1 MSFDAR
7 HHANEPAS
15 GKPDLTR
22 RGFLAGAAATGALG
36 VIGVNLFVRQGFD
49 PGGVANASRQKR
61 LRSQVL
67 PAVRGQILD
76 INGNVMARSVQRYNL
91 TADQTAVATFKRY
104 NEDRTEKIEVTPSQ
118 LVYEMTDILKSVDPG
133 ITDEFI
139 KSKLDGTSKYS
150 VIKTDVSP
158 EIFHKID
165 DLGAPFIYGEA
176 FSQRLYPNGSV
187 GGSVVGKYN
196 IVEEADG
203 NGTGGTVSRNYSVG
217 IERVFE
223 KELAGTPG
231 ERTYE
236 ISADGVRIPVA
247 KEEQRLAVD
256 GKNVRLTINRD
267 VQYFA
272 QQVVR
277 ARAEEL
283 KAEWCTA
290 IVMDVRDG
298 SILALAD
305 SSTMDPGAAT
315 IEDAADMTPRA
326 ISQSVEPGSTEKML
340 TSSALIEQGL
350 TTPTSVY
357 DVPATLTIDGQTFKD
372 AFEHPAQRRTFSG
385 IIHDSMNTGTVL
397 VGQKLSKEERYNW
410 LKKYGVGEFTGIEL
424 TGEEQGIIAD
434 WRDWDG
440 RQQYTVLFGQGVA
453 QTPLQT
459 AMIFQAL
466 GNKGVRLKP
475 RIVDAIIDADG
486 TEHKRAVEPGERM
499 VSEETA
505 ASCLTLME
513 NVVEQGHARPAKV
526 TGYRVGGK
534 TGTAETPSEKGG
546 YDGNTTS
553 FIGVAPIENP
563 QFLVAVTMQRPEGSV
578 GANGT
583 TAEFSKIME
592 KTLHTYNVPRS
603 TGEPELIPLF
613 AEDSPNKTS

>member
-7 HHANEPAS
+7 RHANESAP

-22 RGFLAGAAATGALG
+22 RGFLAGVAATGALG

-104 NEDRTEKIEVTPSQ
+104 NEDRTEKVEVTPSQ

-196 IVEEADG
+196 IVDEPDG
-203 NGTGGTVSRNYSVG
+203 KGTGGTVARNFSVG

-267 VQYFA
+267 IQYFA

-298 SILALAD
+298 SLLALAD
-305 SSTMDPGAAT
+305 SSTMDPGAKT
-315 IEDAADMTPRA
+315 IEDATDMTPRA

-385 IIHDSMNTGTVL
+385 IITDSMNTGTVL
-397 VGQKLSKEERYNW
+397 VGQKLTKEERYNW

-424 TGEEQGIIAD
+424 TGEQQGLISD

-440 RQQYTVLFGQGVA
+440 RTQYTVLFGQGVA

-486 TEHKRAVEPGERM
+486 TEHKRAVEAGVRM

-505 ASCLTLME
+505 ASCRVLME
-513 NVVEQGHARPAKV
+513 NMVDQGHARTAKV

-534 TGTAETPSEKGG
+534 TGTAEAPSDKGG

-553 FIGVAPIENP
+553 FIGLAPIDDP
-563 QFLVAVTMQRPEGSV
+563 RFLVAVTMQRPDGDVGS
-578 GANGT
+578 NGT
-583 TAEFSKIME
+583 THEFSKIME

-603 TGEPELIPLF
+603 TGEPQIIPIF
-613 AEDSPNKTS
+613 ADGQKNG

>member
-196 IVEEADG
+196 IVDEPDG
-203 NGTGGTVSRNYSVG
+203 NGTGGTVTRNFSVG

-267 VQYFA
+267 IQYFA

-298 SILALAD
+298 SLLALAD
-305 SSTMDPGAAT
+305 SSTMDPGAKT
-315 IEDAADMTPRA
+315 IEDATDMTPRA
-326 ISQSVEPGSTEKML
+326 ISQNVEPGSTEKML

-385 IIHDSMNTGTVL
+385 IITDSMNTGTVL
-397 VGQKLSKEERYNW
+397 VGQKLTKEERYNW

-424 TGEEQGIIAD
+424 TGEEQGLISD

-459 AMIFQAL
+459 ALIFQAL

-486 TEHKRAVEPGERM
+486 TEHKRPVEAGVRM

-505 ASCLTLME
+505 ASCRVLME
-513 NVVEQGHARPAKV
+513 NMVDQGHPRTAKV

-534 TGTAETPSEKGG
+534 TGTAEAPSEKGG

-553 FIGVAPIENP
+553 FVGLAPIEDP
-563 QFLVAVTMQRPEGSV
+563 RFLVAVTMQRPEGSV
-578 GANGT
+578 GTNGT

-603 TGEPELIPLF
+603 TGEPQIIPIF
-613 AEDSPNKTS
+613 ADGQKNG

>member
-196 IVEEADG
+196 IVDEPDG
-203 NGTGGTVSRNYSVG
+203 NGTGGTVTRNFSVG

-256 GKNVRLTINRD
+256 GKDVRLTINRD
-267 VQYFA
+267 IQYFA

-298 SILALAD
+298 SLLALAD
-305 SSTMDPGAAT
+305 SSTMDPGAKT
-315 IEDAADMTPRA
+315 IEDATDMTPRA
-326 ISQSVEPGSTEKML
+326 ISQNVEPGSTEKML

-385 IIHDSMNTGTVL
+385 IITDSMNTGTVL

-424 TGEEQGIIAD
+424 TGEQQGIIAD

-486 TEHKRAVEPGERM
+486 TEHKRPVEAGVRM

-505 ASCLTLME
+505 SSCRVLME
-513 NVVEQGHARPAKV
+513 NMVDQGHPRTAKV

-534 TGTAETPSEKGG
+534 TGTAEAPSEKGG

-553 FIGVAPIENP
+553 FVGLAPIEDP
-563 QFLVAVTMQRPEGSV
+563 RFLVAVTMQRPEGSV
-578 GANGT
+578 GTNGT
-583 TAEFSKIME
+583 TEEFSKIME

-603 TGEPELIPLF
+603 TGEPETIPIF
-613 AEDSPNKTS
+613 ADGKSNG

>member
-76 INGNVMARSVQRYNL
+76 VNGNVMARSVQRYNL

-196 IVEEADG
+196 IVDEPDG
-203 NGTGGTVSRNYSVG
+203 NGTGGTVTRNFSVG

-256 GKNVRLTINRD
+256 GKDVRLTINRD
-267 VQYFA
+267 IQYFA

-298 SILALAD
+298 SLLALAD
-305 SSTMDPGAAT
+305 SSTMDPGAKT
-315 IEDAADMTPRA
+315 IEDATDMTPRA

-385 IIHDSMNTGTVL
+385 IITDSMNTGTVL
-397 VGQKLSKEERYNW
+397 VGQKLTKEERYNW

-424 TGEEQGIIAD
+424 TGEQQGLISD

-459 AMIFQAL
+459 ALIFQAL

-486 TEHKRAVEPGERM
+486 TEHKRPVEAGVRM

-505 ASCLTLME
+505 ASCRVLME
-513 NVVEQGHARPAKV
+513 NVVDQGHARTAKV

-534 TGTAETPSEKGG
+534 TGTAEAPSEKGG

-553 FIGVAPIENP
+553 FVGLAPIEDP
-563 QFLVAVTMQRPEGSV
+563 RFLVAVTMQRPEGSV
-578 GANGT
+578 GTNGT
-583 TAEFSKIME
+583 TEEFSKIME

-603 TGEPELIPLF
+603 TGEPETIPIF
-613 AEDSPNKTS
+613 ADGKSNG

>member
-196 IVEEADG
+196 IVDEPDG
-203 NGTGGTVSRNYSVG
+203 NGAGGTVTRNFSVG

-267 VQYFA
+267 IQYFA

-298 SILALAD
+298 SLLALAD
-305 SSTMDPGAAT
+305 SSTMDPGAKT
-315 IEDAADMTPRA
+315 IEDATDMTPRA

-385 IIHDSMNTGTVL
+385 IITDSMNTGTVL
-397 VGQKLSKEERYNW
+397 VGQKLTKEERYNW

-424 TGEEQGIIAD
+424 TGEQQGLISD

-440 RQQYTVLFGQGVA
+440 RTQYTVLFGQGVA

-459 AMIFQAL
+459 ALIFQAL

-486 TEHKRAVEPGERM
+486 TEHKRPVEAGVRM

-505 ASCLTLME
+505 SSCRVLME
-513 NVVEQGHARPAKV
+513 NMVDQGHARTAKV

-534 TGTAETPSEKGG
+534 TGTAEAPSEKGG

-553 FIGVAPIENP
+553 FVGLAPIEDP
-563 QFLVAVTMQRPEGSV
+563 RFLVAVTMQRPEGSV
-578 GANGT
+578 STNGT
-583 TAEFSKIME
+583 TEEFSKIME

-603 TGEPELIPLF
+603 TGEPQIIPIF
-613 AEDSPNKTS
+613 ADGQKNG

>member
-196 IVEEADG
+196 IVDEPDG
-203 NGTGGTVSRNYSVG
+203 NGAGGTVTRNFSVG

-256 GKNVRLTINRD
+256 GKDVRLTINRD
-267 VQYFA
+267 IQYFA

-298 SILALAD
+298 SLLALAD
-305 SSTMDPGAAT
+305 SSTMDPGAKT
-315 IEDAADMTPRA
+315 IEDATDMTPRA

-385 IIHDSMNTGTVL
+385 IITDSMNTGTVL
-397 VGQKLSKEERYNW
+397 VGQKLTKEERYNW

-424 TGEEQGIIAD
+424 TGEQQGLISD

-440 RQQYTVLFGQGVA
+440 RTQYTVLFGQGVA

-459 AMIFQAL
+459 ALIFQAL

-486 TEHKRAVEPGERM
+486 TEHKRPVEAGVRM

-505 ASCLTLME
+505 SSCRVLME
-513 NVVEQGHARPAKV
+513 NMVDQGHARTAKV

-534 TGTAETPSEKGG
+534 TGTAEAPSEKGG

-553 FIGVAPIENP
+553 FVGLAPIEDP
-563 QFLVAVTMQRPEGSV
+563 RFLVAVTMQRPEGSV
-578 GANGT
+578 STNGT
-583 TAEFSKIME
+583 TEEFSKIME

-603 TGEPELIPLF
+603 TGEPQIIPIF
-613 AEDSPNKTS
+613 ADGQKNG

>member
-196 IVEEADG
+196 IVDEPDG
-203 NGTGGTVSRNYSVG
+203 NGAGGTVTRNFSVG

-256 GKNVRLTINRD
+256 GKDVRLTINRD
-267 VQYFA
+267 IQYFA

-298 SILALAD
+298 SLLALAD
-305 SSTMDPGAAT
+305 SSTMDPGAKT
-315 IEDAADMTPRA
+315 IEDATDMTPRA

-385 IIHDSMNTGTVL
+385 IITDSMNTGTVL
-397 VGQKLSKEERYNW
+397 VGQKLTKEERYNW

-424 TGEEQGIIAD
+424 TGEQQGLISD

-440 RQQYTVLFGQGVA
+440 RTQYTVLFGQGVA

-486 TEHKRAVEPGERM
+486 TEHKRPVEAGVRM

-505 ASCLTLME
+505 SSCRVLME
-513 NVVEQGHARPAKV
+513 NMVDQGHARTAKV

-534 TGTAETPSEKGG
+534 TGTAEAPSEKGG

-553 FIGVAPIENP
+553 FIGLAPIEDP
-563 QFLVAVTMQRPEGSV
+563 RFLVAVTMQRPEGSV
-578 GANGT
+578 ATNGT
-583 TAEFSKIME
+583 TEEFSKIME

-603 TGEPELIPLF
+603 TGEPETIPIF
-613 AEDSPNKTS
+613 ADGKSNG

>member
-1 MSFDAR
+1 MSSDAR
-7 HHANEPAS
+7 KNANESAS
-15 GKPDLTR
+15 GQPDLTR
-22 RGFLAGAAATGALG
+22 RGFVAGAAATCALG
-36 VIGVNLFVRQGFD
+36 VIGANLFIRQGFD
-49 PGGVANASRQKR
+49 PGAVANASRQKR

-76 INGNVMARSVQRYNL
+76 INGNVMARTVQRYNL
-91 TADQTAVATFKRY
+91 TADQSAVATFKRY
-104 NEDRTEKIEVTPSQ
+104 NEDRTQKIEVTPNQ
-118 LVYEMTDILKSVDPG
+118 LVYEMVDILKTVDPG

-150 VIKTDVSP
+150 VIKANITP
-158 EIFHKID
+158 EIFNKID
-165 DLGAPFIYGEA
+165 ALGAPFIYGEA

-203 NGTGGTVSRNYSVG
+203 NGKGGTVSRNFSVG

-256 GKNVRLTINRD
+256 GKNIRLTINRD

-326 ISQSVEPGSTEKML
+326 ISQNVEPGSTEKML
-340 TSSALIEQGL
+340 TSSA
-350 TTPTSVY
+350 
-357 DVPATLTIDGQTFKD
+357 
-372 AFEHPAQRRTFSG
+372 
-385 IIHDSMNTGTVL
+385 
-397 VGQKLSKEERYNW
+397 
-410 LKKYGVGEFTGIEL
+410 
-424 TGEEQGIIAD
+424 
-434 WRDWDG
+434 
-440 RQQYTVLFGQGVA
+440 LFGQGVA

-499 VSEETA
+499 VSEQTA

-534 TGTAETPSEKGG
+534 TGTAEAPSEKGG

-563 QFLVAVTMQRPEGSV
+563 QFLVAVTMQRPEGTV
-578 GANGT
+578 GTNGT

>member
-118 LVYEMTDILKSVDPG
+118 LVYEITDILKSVDPG

-196 IVEEADG
+196 IVDEADG

-256 GKNVRLTINRD
+256 GKDVRLTINRD
-267 VQYFA
+267 IQYFA

-298 SILALAD
+298 SLLALAD
-305 SSTMDPGAAT
+305 SSTMDPGAKT

-385 IIHDSMNTGTVL
+385 IITDSMNTGTVL
-397 VGQKLSKEERYNW
+397 VGQKLTKEERYNW

-424 TGEEQGIIAD
+424 TGEQQGLISD

-440 RQQYTVLFGQGVA
+440 RTQYTVLFGQGVA

-459 AMIFQAL
+459 ALIFQAL

-486 TEHKRAVEPGERM
+486 TEHKRPVEAGVRM

-505 ASCLTLME
+505 ASCRVLME
-513 NVVEQGHARPAKV
+513 NMVDQGHARTAKV

-534 TGTAETPSEKGG
+534 TGTAEAPSDKGG

-553 FIGVAPIENP
+553 FIGLAPIDDP
-563 QFLVAVTMQRPEGSV
+563 RFLVAVTMQRPEGSV
-578 GANGT
+578 STNGT
-583 TAEFSKIME
+583 TEEFSKIME

-603 TGEPELIPLF
+603 TGEPEIIPIF
-613 AEDSPNKTS
+613 ADGKSNG

>member
-118 LVYEMTDILKSVDPG
+118 QVYEMTDILKSVDPG

-196 IVEEADG
+196 IVDEPDG
-203 NGTGGTVSRNYSVG
+203 NGTGGTVTRNFSVG

-267 VQYFA
+267 IQYFA

-298 SILALAD
+298 SLLALAD
-305 SSTMDPGAAT
+305 SSTMDPGAKT
-315 IEDAADMTPRA
+315 IEDATDMTPRA

-385 IIHDSMNTGTVL
+385 IITDSMNTGTVL
-397 VGQKLSKEERYNW
+397 VGQKLTKEERYNW

-424 TGEEQGIIAD
+424 TGEQQGLISD

-440 RQQYTVLFGQGVA
+440 RTQYTVLFGQGVA

-459 AMIFQAL
+459 ALIFQAL

-486 TEHKRAVEPGERM
+486 TEHKRPVEAGVRM

-505 ASCLTLME
+505 SSCRVLME
-513 NVVEQGHARPAKV
+513 NMVDQGHARTAKV

-534 TGTAETPSEKGG
+534 TGTAEAPSEKGG

-553 FIGVAPIENP
+553 FVGLAPIEDP
-563 QFLVAVTMQRPEGSV
+563 RFLVAVTMQRPEGSV
-578 GANGT
+578 STNGT
-583 TAEFSKIME
+583 TEEFSKIME
-592 KTLHTYNVPRS
+592 KTLHTYTVPRS
-603 TGEPELIPLF
+603 TGEPETIPIF
-613 AEDSPNKTS
+613 ADGKSNG

>member
-76 INGNVMARSVQRYNL
+76 INGTVMARSVQRYNL

-196 IVEEADG
+196 IVDEPDG
-203 NGTGGTVSRNYSVG
+203 NGTGGTVTRNFSVG

-267 VQYFA
+267 IQYFA

-298 SILALAD
+298 SLLALAD
-305 SSTMDPGAAT
+305 SSTMDPGAKT
-315 IEDAADMTPRA
+315 IEDATDMTPRA

-385 IIHDSMNTGTVL
+385 IITDSMNTGTVL
-397 VGQKLSKEERYNW
+397 VGQKLTKEERYNW

-424 TGEEQGIIAD
+424 TGEQQGLISD

-440 RQQYTVLFGQGVA
+440 RTQYTVLFGQGVA

-459 AMIFQAL
+459 ALIFQAL

-486 TEHKRAVEPGERM
+486 TEHKRPVEAGVRM

-505 ASCLTLME
+505 SSCRVLME
-513 NVVEQGHARPAKV
+513 NMVDQGHARTAKV

-534 TGTAETPSEKGG
+534 TGTAEAPSEKGG

-553 FIGVAPIENP
+553 FVGLAPIEDP
-563 QFLVAVTMQRPEGSV
+563 RFLVAVTMQRPEGSV
-578 GANGT
+578 STNGT
-583 TAEFSKIME
+583 TEEFSKIME

-603 TGEPELIPLF
+603 TGEPETIPIF
-613 AEDSPNKTS
+613 ADGKSNG

>member
-61 LRSQVL
+61 LRSQML

-118 LVYEMTDILKSVDPG
+118 LVYEITDILKSVDPG

-267 VQYFA
+267 IQYFA

-298 SILALAD
+298 SLLALAD
-305 SSTMDPGAAT
+305 SSTMDPGAKT
-315 IEDAADMTPRA
+315 IEDATDMTPRA

-385 IIHDSMNTGTVL
+385 IITDSMNTGTVL
-397 VGQKLSKEERYNW
+397 VGQKLTKEERYNW

-424 TGEEQGIIAD
+424 TGEQQGLISD

-440 RQQYTVLFGQGVA
+440 RTQYTVLFGQGVA

-459 AMIFQAL
+459 ALIFQAL

-486 TEHKRAVEPGERM
+486 TEHKRPVEAGVRM

-505 ASCLTLME
+505 SSCRVLME
-513 NVVEQGHARPAKV
+513 NMVDQGHARTAKV

-534 TGTAETPSEKGG
+534 TGTAEAPSEKGG

-553 FIGVAPIENP
+553 FIGLAPIEDP
-563 QFLVAVTMQRPEGSV
+563 RFLVAVTMQRPEGSV
-578 GANGT
+578 STNGT
-583 TAEFSKIME
+583 TEEFSKIME

-603 TGEPELIPLF
+603 TGEPQIIPIF
-613 AEDSPNKTS
+613 ADGQKNG

>member
-196 IVEEADG
+196 IVDEPDG
-203 NGTGGTVSRNYSVG
+203 NGTGGTVTRNFSVG

-256 GKNVRLTINRD
+256 GKDVRLTINRD
-267 VQYFA
+267 IQYFA

-298 SILALAD
+298 SLLALAD
-305 SSTMDPGAAT
+305 SSTMDPGAKT
-315 IEDAADMTPRA
+315 IEDATDMTPRA

-385 IIHDSMNTGTVL
+385 IITDSMNTGTVL
-397 VGQKLSKEERYNW
+397 VGQKLTKEERYNW

-424 TGEEQGIIAD
+424 TGEQQGLISD

-459 AMIFQAL
+459 ALIFQAL

-486 TEHKRAVEPGERM
+486 TEHKRPVEAGVRM

-505 ASCLTLME
+505 ASCRVLME
-513 NVVEQGHARPAKV
+513 NVVDQGHARTAKV

-534 TGTAETPSEKGG
+534 TGTAEAPSEKGG
-546 YDGNTTS
+546 YDGYTTS
-553 FIGVAPIENP
+553 FVGLAPIEDP
-563 QFLVAVTMQRPEGSV
+563 RFLVAVTMQRPEGSV
-578 GANGT
+578 GTDGT
-583 TAEFSKIME
+583 TEEFSKIME

-603 TGEPELIPLF
+603 TGEPETIPIF
-613 AEDSPNKTS
+613 ADGKSNG

>member
-76 INGNVMARSVQRYNL
+76 VNGNVMARSVQRYNL

-196 IVEEADG
+196 IVDEPDG
-203 NGTGGTVSRNYSVG
+203 NGTGGTVTRNFSVG

-256 GKNVRLTINRD
+256 GKDVRLTINRD
-267 VQYFA
+267 IQYFA
-272 QQVVR
+272 QQIVR

-298 SILALAD
+298 SLLALAD
-305 SSTMDPGAAT
+305 SSTMDPGAKT

-385 IIHDSMNTGTVL
+385 IITDSMNTGTVL
-397 VGQKLSKEERYNW
+397 VGQKLTKEERYNW

-424 TGEEQGIIAD
+424 TGEQQGLISD

-459 AMIFQAL
+459 ALIFQAL

-486 TEHKRAVEPGERM
+486 TEHKRPVEAGVRM

-505 ASCLTLME
+505 ASCRVLME
-513 NVVEQGHARPAKV
+513 NVVDQGHARTAKV

-534 TGTAETPSEKGG
+534 TGTAEAPSEKGG
-546 YDGNTTS
+546 YDGYTTS
-553 FIGVAPIENP
+553 FVGLAPIEDP
-563 QFLVAVTMQRPEGSV
+563 RFLVAVTMQRPEGSV
-578 GANGT
+578 GTNGT
-583 TAEFSKIME
+583 TEEFSKIME

-603 TGEPELIPLF
+603 TGEPEIIPIF
-613 AEDSPNKTS
+613 ADGKSNG

>member
-196 IVEEADG
+196 IVDEPDG
-203 NGTGGTVSRNYSVG
+203 NGTGGTVTRNFSVG

-267 VQYFA
+267 IQYFA

-298 SILALAD
+298 SLLALAD
-305 SSTMDPGAAT
+305 SSTMDPGAKT

-326 ISQSVEPGSTEKML
+326 ISQNVEPGST
-340 TSSALIEQGL
+340 EQGL

-372 AFEHPAQRRTFSG
+372 AFDHGAQRRTFSG
-385 IIHDSMNTGTVL
+385 IITDSMNTGTVL
-397 VGQKLSKEERYNW
+397 VGQKLTKEERYNW

-424 TGEEQGIIAD
+424 TGEEQGLIAD

-486 TEHKRAVEPGERM
+486 TEHKRPVEAGVRM

-505 ASCLTLME
+505 ASCRVLME
-513 NVVEQGHARPAKV
+513 NVVDQGHARTAKV

-534 TGTAETPSEKGG
+534 TGTAEAPSEKGG

-553 FIGVAPIENP
+553 FVGLAPIEDP
-563 QFLVAVTMQRPEGSV
+563 RFLVAVTMQRPEGSV
-578 GANGT
+578 ATNGT
-583 TAEFSKIME
+583 TEEFSKIME

-603 TGEPELIPLF
+603 TGEPETIPIF
-613 AEDSPNKTS
+613 ADGKSNG

>member
-7 HHANEPAS
+7 RHANESAS

-22 RGFLAGAAATGALG
+22 RGFLAGVAATGALG
-36 VIGVNLFVRQGFD
+36 AIGLNLFVRQGFD

-104 NEDRTEKIEVTPSQ
+104 NEDRTEKVEVTPSQ

-196 IVEEADG
+196 IVDEPDG
-203 NGTGGTVSRNYSVG
+203 KGTGGTVARNFSVG

-256 GKNVRLTINRD
+256 GKDVRLTINRD
-267 VQYFA
+267 IQYFA

-298 SILALAD
+298 SLLALAD
-305 SSTMDPGAAT
+305 SSTMDPGAKT
-315 IEDAADMTPRA
+315 IEDATDMTPRA
-326 ISQSVEPGSTEKML
+326 ISQNVEPGSTEKML

-385 IIHDSMNTGTVL
+385 IITDSMNTGTVL
-397 VGQKLSKEERYNW
+397 VGQKLTKEERYNW

-424 TGEEQGIIAD
+424 TGEEQGLISD

-459 AMIFQAL
+459 ALIFQAL

-486 TEHKRAVEPGERM
+486 TEHKRPVEAGVRM

-505 ASCLTLME
+505 ASCRVLME
-513 NVVEQGHARPAKV
+513 NMVDQGHPRTAKV

-534 TGTAETPSEKGG
+534 TGTAEAPSEKGG

-553 FIGVAPIENP
+553 FVGLAPIEDP
-563 QFLVAVTMQRPEGSV
+563 RFLVAVTMQRPEGSV
-578 GANGT
+578 GTNGT

-603 TGEPELIPLF
+603 TGEPEIIPIF
-613 AEDSPNKTS
+613 ADGKSNG

>member
-118 LVYEMTDILKSVDPG
+118 LVYEITDILKSVDPG

-196 IVEEADG
+196 IVDEADG
-203 NGTGGTVSRNYSVG
+203 NGTGGTVTRNFSVG

-267 VQYFA
+267 IQYFA

-298 SILALAD
+298 SLLALAD
-305 SSTMDPGAAT
+305 SSTMDPGAKT

-385 IIHDSMNTGTVL
+385 IITDSMNTGTVL
-397 VGQKLSKEERYNW
+397 VGQKLTKEERYNW

-424 TGEEQGIIAD
+424 TGEQQGLISD

-459 AMIFQAL
+459 ALIFQAL

-475 RIVDAIIDADG
+475 RIVDAIIDTDG
-486 TEHKRAVEPGERM
+486 TEHKRPVEAGVRM

-505 ASCLTLME
+505 ASCRVLME
-513 NVVEQGHARPAKV
+513 NVVDQGHARTAKV

-534 TGTAETPSEKGG
+534 TGTAEAPSDKGG

-553 FIGVAPIENP
+553 FIGLAPIDDP
-563 QFLVAVTMQRPEGSV
+563 RFLVAVTMQRPDGDVGS
-578 GANGT
+578 NGT
-583 TAEFSKIME
+583 THEFSKIME

-603 TGEPELIPLF
+603 TGEPETIPIF
-613 AEDSPNKTS
+613 ADGKSNG

>member
-196 IVEEADG
+196 IVDEPDG
-203 NGTGGTVSRNYSVG
+203 NGTGGTVTRNFSVG

-267 VQYFA
+267 IQYFA

-298 SILALAD
+298 SLLALAD
-305 SSTMDPGAAT
+305 SSTMDPGAKT
-315 IEDAADMTPRA
+315 IEDATDMTPRA

-385 IIHDSMNTGTVL
+385 IITDSMNTGTVL
-397 VGQKLSKEERYNW
+397 VGQKLTKEERYNW

-424 TGEEQGIIAD
+424 TGEQQGLISD

-440 RQQYTVLFGQGVA
+440 RTQYTVLFGQGVA

-486 TEHKRAVEPGERM
+486 TEHKRPVEAGVRM

-505 ASCLTLME
+505 SSCRVLME
-513 NVVEQGHARPAKV
+513 NMVDQGHARTAKV

-534 TGTAETPSEKGG
+534 TGTAEAPSEKGG

-553 FIGVAPIENP
+553 FIGLAPIEDP
-563 QFLVAVTMQRPEGSV
+563 RFLVAVTMQRPEGSV
-578 GANGT
+578 ATNGT
-583 TAEFSKIME
+583 TEEFSKIME

-603 TGEPELIPLF
+603 TGEPELIPIF
-613 AEDSPNKTS
+613 ADGKSNG

>member
-7 HHANEPAS
+7 HHANESAS

-104 NEDRTEKIEVTPSQ
+104 NEDRTEKVEVTPSQ
-118 LVYEMTDILKSVDPG
+118 LVYEITDILKSVDPG

-196 IVEEADG
+196 IVDVPDG
-203 NGTGGTVSRNYSVG
+203 KGTGGTVARNFSVG

-267 VQYFA
+267 IQYFA

-298 SILALAD
+298 SLLALAD
-305 SSTMDPGAAT
+305 SSTMDPGAKT

-326 ISQSVEPGSTEKML
+326 ISQNVEPGSTEKML
-340 TSSALIEQGL
+340 TASALIEQGL

-357 DVPATLTIDGQTFKD
+357 DVPSTLTIDGQTFKD

-385 IIHDSMNTGTVL
+385 IIHDSLNTGTVL
-397 VGQKLSKEERYNW
+397 VGQKLTKEERYNW

-424 TGEEQGIIAD
+424 TGEQQGIISD

-475 RIVDAIIDADG
+475 RIVDAIIDTDG
-486 TEHKRAVEPGERM
+486 TEHKRPVEAGVRM

-505 ASCLTLME
+505 ASCRVLME
-513 NVVEQGHARPAKV
+513 NVVDQGHAPTAKV

-534 TGTAETPSEKGG
+534 TGTAETPSDKGG

-553 FIGVAPIENP
+553 FIGLAPIDDP
-563 QFLVAVTMQRPEGSV
+563 RFLVAVTMQRPDGDVGS
-578 GANGT
+578 NGT
-583 TAEFSKIME
+583 THEFSKIME

-603 TGEPELIPLF
+603 TGEPDLIPIF
-613 AEDSPNKTS
+613 ADGQKNG

>member
-7 HHANEPAS
+7 RHANESAS

-22 RGFLAGAAATGALG
+22 RGFLAGVAATGALG
-36 VIGVNLFVRQGFD
+36 AIGLNLFVRQGFD

-104 NEDRTEKIEVTPSQ
+104 NEDRTEKVEVTPSQ

-196 IVEEADG
+196 IVDEPDG
-203 NGTGGTVSRNYSVG
+203 KGTGGTVARNFSVG

-267 VQYFA
+267 IQYFA
-272 QQVVR
+272 QQIVR

-298 SILALAD
+298 SLLALAD
-305 SSTMDPGAAT
+305 SSTMDPGAKT
-315 IEDAADMTPRA
+315 IEDATDMTPRA

-385 IIHDSMNTGTVL
+385 IITDSMNTGTVL
-397 VGQKLSKEERYNW
+397 VGQKLTKEERYNW

-424 TGEEQGIIAD
+424 TGEQQGLISD

-440 RQQYTVLFGQGVA
+440 RTQYTVLFGQGVA

-459 AMIFQAL
+459 ALIFQAL

-486 TEHKRAVEPGERM
+486 TEHKRPVEAGVRM

-505 ASCLTLME
+505 ASCRVLME
-513 NVVEQGHARPAKV
+513 NMVDQGHARTAKV

-534 TGTAETPSEKGG
+534 TGTAEAPSDKGG

-553 FIGVAPIENP
+553 FIGLAPIDDP
-563 QFLVAVTMQRPEGSV
+563 RFLVAVTMQRPDGDVGS
-578 GANGT
+578 NGT
-583 TAEFSKIME
+583 TEEFSKIME

-603 TGEPELIPLF
+603 TGEPQIIPIF
-613 AEDSPNKTS
+613 ADGQKNG

>member
-196 IVEEADG
+196 IVDEPDG
-203 NGTGGTVSRNYSVG
+203 NGTGGTVTRNFSVG

-256 GKNVRLTINRD
+256 GKDVRLTINRD
-267 VQYFA
+267 IQYFA

-298 SILALAD
+298 SLLALAD
-305 SSTMDPGAAT
+305 SSTMDPGAKT
-315 IEDAADMTPRA
+315 IEDATDMTPRA

-385 IIHDSMNTGTVL
+385 IITDSMNTGTVL

-424 TGEEQGIIAD
+424 TGEQQGLISD

-440 RQQYTVLFGQGVA
+440 RTQYTVLFGQGVA

-486 TEHKRAVEPGERM
+486 TEHKRPVEAGVRM

-505 ASCLTLME
+505 SSCRVLME
-513 NVVEQGHARPAKV
+513 NVVDQGHARTAKV

-534 TGTAETPSEKGG
+534 TGTAEAPSEKGG

-553 FIGVAPIENP
+553 FVGLAPIEDP
-563 QFLVAVTMQRPEGSV
+563 RFLVAVTMQRPEGSV
-578 GANGT
+578 ATNGT
-583 TAEFSKIME
+583 TEEFSKIME

-603 TGEPELIPLF
+603 TGEPETIPIF
-613 AEDSPNKTS
+613 ADGKSNG

>member
-1 MSFDAR
+1 M
-7 HHANEPAS
+7 
-15 GKPDLTR
+15 
-22 RGFLAGAAATGALG
+22 
-36 VIGVNLFVRQGFD
+36 
-49 PGGVANASRQKR
+49 
-61 LRSQVL
+61 
-67 PAVRGQILD
+67 
-76 INGNVMARSVQRYNL
+76 
-91 TADQTAVATFKRY
+91 
-104 NEDRTEKIEVTPSQ
+104 
-118 LVYEMTDILKSVDPG
+118 
-133 ITDEFI
+133 
-139 KSKLDGTSKYS
+139 
-150 VIKTDVSP
+150 
-158 EIFHKID
+158 
-165 DLGAPFIYGEA
+165 
-176 FSQRLYPNGSV
+176 
-187 GGSVVGKYN
+187 
-196 IVEEADG
+196 
-203 NGTGGTVSRNYSVG
+203 
-217 IERVFE
+217 
-223 KELAGTPG
+223 
-231 ERTYE
+231 
-236 ISADGVRIPVA
+236 A

-267 VQYFA
+267 IQYFA

-298 SILALAD
+298 SLLALAD
-305 SSTMDPGAAT
+305 SSTMDPGAKT

-385 IIHDSMNTGTVL
+385 IITDSMNTGTVL
-397 VGQKLSKEERYNW
+397 IAQKLSKEERYNW

-424 TGEEQGIIAD
+424 TGEQQGLIAD

-440 RQQYTVLFGQGVA
+440 RTQYTVLFGQGVA

-486 TEHKRAVEPGERM
+486 TEHKRPVEAGVRM
-499 VSEETA
+499 VSEQTA
-505 ASCLTLME
+505 ASCRVLME
-513 NVVEQGHARPAKV
+513 NVVDHGHARTAKV

-534 TGTAETPSEKGG
+534 TGTAEAPSDKGG

-553 FIGVAPIENP
+553 FIGLAPIDDP
-563 QFLVAVTMQRPEGSV
+563 RFLVAVTMQRPEGGV
-578 GANGT
+578 GTNE
-583 TAEFSKIME
+583 EFSKIME

-603 TGEPELIPLF
+603 TGEPEIIPIF
-613 AEDSPNKTS
+613 ADGKSNG

>member
-139 KSKLDGTSKYS
+139 KSKLDGASKYS

-196 IVEEADG
+196 IVDEPDG
-203 NGTGGTVSRNYSVG
+203 NGTGGTVTRNFSVG

-256 GKNVRLTINRD
+256 GKDVRLTINRD
-267 VQYFA
+267 IQYFA

-298 SILALAD
+298 SLLALAD
-305 SSTMDPGAAT
+305 SSTMDPGAKT
-315 IEDAADMTPRA
+315 IEDATDMTPRA

-385 IIHDSMNTGTVL
+385 IITDSMNTGTVL
-397 VGQKLSKEERYNW
+397 VGQKLTKEERYNW

-424 TGEEQGIIAD
+424 TGEQQGLISD

-459 AMIFQAL
+459 ALIFQAL

-486 TEHKRAVEPGERM
+486 TEHKRPVEAGVRM

-505 ASCLTLME
+505 ASCRVLME
-513 NVVEQGHARPAKV
+513 NVVDQGHARTAKV

-534 TGTAETPSEKGG
+534 TGTAEAPSEKGG

-553 FIGVAPIENP
+553 FIGLAPIDDP
-563 QFLVAVTMQRPEGSV
+563 RFLVAVTMQRPDGDVGS
-578 GANGT
+578 NGT
-583 TAEFSKIME
+583 THEFSKIME

-603 TGEPELIPLF
+603 TGEPQTIPIF
-613 AEDSPNKTS
+613 ADGKSNG

>member
-196 IVEEADG
+196 IVDEPDG
-203 NGTGGTVSRNYSVG
+203 NGTGGTVTRNFSVG

-267 VQYFA
+267 IQYFA

-298 SILALAD
+298 SLLALAD
-305 SSTMDPGAAT
+305 SSTMDPGAKT

-372 AFEHPAQRRTFSG
+372 AFDHPAQRRTFSG
-385 IIHDSMNTGTVL
+385 IITDSMNTGTVL
-397 VGQKLSKEERYNW
+397 VGQKLTKEERYNW

-424 TGEEQGIIAD
+424 TGEQQGLFSD

-459 AMIFQAL
+459 ALIFQAL

-486 TEHKRAVEPGERM
+486 TEHKRPVEAGVRM

-505 ASCLTLME
+505 ASCRVLME
-513 NVVEQGHARPAKV
+513 NVVDQGHARTAKV

-534 TGTAETPSEKGG
+534 TGTAEAPSEKGG

-553 FIGVAPIENP
+553 FVGLAPIEDP
-563 QFLVAVTMQRPEGSV
+563 RFLVAVTMQRPEGSV
-578 GANGT
+578 GTNGT
-583 TAEFSKIME
+583 TEEFSKIME

-603 TGEPELIPLF
+603 TGEPETIPIF
-613 AEDSPNKTS
+613 ADGKSNG

>member
-196 IVEEADG
+196 IVDEPDG
-203 NGTGGTVSRNYSVG
+203 NGTGGTVTRNFSVG

-256 GKNVRLTINRD
+256 GKDVRLTINRD
-267 VQYFA
+267 IQYFA

-298 SILALAD
+298 SLLALAD
-305 SSTMDPGAAT
+305 SSTMDPGAKT
-315 IEDAADMTPRA
+315 IEDATDMTPRA

-385 IIHDSMNTGTVL
+385 IITDSMNTGTVL
-397 VGQKLSKEERYNW
+397 VGQKLTKEERYNW

-424 TGEEQGIIAD
+424 TGEQQGLISD

-459 AMIFQAL
+459 ALIFQAL

-486 TEHKRAVEPGERM
+486 TEHKRPVEAGVRM

-505 ASCLTLME
+505 SSCRVLME
-513 NVVEQGHARPAKV
+513 NVVDQGHARTAKV

-534 TGTAETPSEKGG
+534 TGTAEAPSEKGG

-553 FIGVAPIENP
+553 FVGLAPIEDP
-563 QFLVAVTMQRPEGSV
+563 RFLVAVTMQRPEGSV
-578 GANGT
+578 GTNGT
-583 TAEFSKIME
+583 TEEFSKIME

-603 TGEPELIPLF
+603 TGEPETIPIF
-613 AEDSPNKTS
+613 ADGKSNG

>member
-203 NGTGGTVSRNYSVG
+203 NGKGGTVSRNFSVG

-256 GKNVRLTINRD
+256 GKDVRLTINRD
-267 VQYFA
+267 IQYFA

-298 SILALAD
+298 SLLALAD
-305 SSTMDPGAAT
+305 SSTMDPGAKT

-326 ISQSVEPGSTEKML
+326 WFDRE
-340 TSSALIEQGL
+340 
-350 TTPTSVY
+350 
-357 DVPATLTIDGQTFKD
+357 
-372 AFEHPAQRRTFSG
+372 
-385 IIHDSMNTGTVL
+385 N
-397 VGQKLSKEERYNW
+397 
-410 LKKYGVGEFTGIEL
+410 
-424 TGEEQGIIAD
+424 AD
-434 WRDWDG
+434 
-440 RQQYTVLFGQGVA
+440 L
-453 QTPLQT
+453 
-459 AMIFQAL
+459 L
-466 GNKGVRLKP
+466 G
-475 RIVDAIIDADG
+475 AD
-486 TEHKRAVEPGERM
+486 
-499 VSEETA
+499 
-505 ASCLTLME
+505 
-513 NVVEQGHARPAKV
+513 
-526 TGYRVGGK
+526 
-534 TGTAETPSEKGG
+534 
-546 YDGNTTS
+546 
-553 FIGVAPIENP
+553 
-563 QFLVAVTMQRPEGSV
+563 
-578 GANGT
+578 
-583 TAEFSKIME
+583 
-592 KTLHTYNVPRS
+592 
-603 TGEPELIPLF
+603 
-613 AEDSPNKTS
+613 

>member
-196 IVEEADG
+196 IVDEPDG
-203 NGTGGTVSRNYSVG
+203 NGTGGTVTRNFSVG

-256 GKNVRLTINRD
+256 GKDVRLTINRD
-267 VQYFA
+267 IQYFA

-298 SILALAD
+298 SLLALAD
-305 SSTMDPGAAT
+305 SSTMDPGAKT

-326 ISQSVEPGSTEKML
+326 ISQNVEPGSTEKML

-372 AFEHPAQRRTFSG
+372 A
-385 IIHDSMNTGTVL
+385 

-424 TGEEQGIIAD
+424 TGEEQGLIAD

-486 TEHKRAVEPGERM
+486 TEHKRPVEAGVRM

-505 ASCLTLME
+505 ASCRVLME
-513 NVVEQGHARPAKV
+513 NVVDQGHARTAKV

-534 TGTAETPSEKGG
+534 TGTAEAPSEKGG

-553 FIGVAPIENP
+553 FVGLAPIEDP
-563 QFLVAVTMQRPEGSV
+563 RFLVAVTMQRPEGSV
-578 GANGT
+578 ATNGT
-583 TAEFSKIME
+583 TEEFSKIME

-603 TGEPELIPLF
+603 TGEPETIPIF
-613 AEDSPNKTS
+613 ADGKSNG

>member
-187 GGSVVGKYN
+187 GG
-196 IVEEADG
+196 
-203 NGTGGTVSRNYSVG
+203 TVTRNFSVG

-267 VQYFA
+267 IQYFA

-298 SILALAD
+298 SLLALAD
-305 SSTMDPGAAT
+305 SSTMDPGAKT
-315 IEDAADMTPRA
+315 IEDATDMTPRA

-372 AFEHPAQRRTFSG
+372 AFVHPAQRRTFSG
-385 IIHDSMNTGTVL
+385 IIDDSMNTGTVL

-424 TGEEQGIIAD
+424 TGEQQGLIAD

-440 RQQYTVLFGQGVA
+440 RTQYTVLFGQGVA

-499 VSEETA
+499 VSEQTA

-513 NVVEQGHARPAKV
+513 NMVEQGHARPAKV

-578 GANGT
+578 GTNGT

-603 TGEPELIPLF
+603 TGEPDLIPIF
-613 AEDSPNKTS
+613 ADGKSNG

>member
-196 IVEEADG
+196 IVDEPDG
-203 NGTGGTVSRNYSVG
+203 NGTGGTVTRNFSVG

-267 VQYFA
+267 IQYFA

-298 SILALAD
+298 SLLALAD
-305 SSTMDPGAAT
+305 SSTMDPGAKT
-315 IEDAADMTPRA
+315 IEDATDMTPRA

-385 IIHDSMNTGTVL
+385 IITDSMNTGTVL
-397 VGQKLSKEERYNW
+397 VGQKLTKEERYNW

-424 TGEEQGIIAD
+424 TGEQQGLISD

-440 RQQYTVLFGQGVA
+440 RTQYTVLFGQGVA

-459 AMIFQAL
+459 ALIFQAL

-486 TEHKRAVEPGERM
+486 TEHKRPVEAGVRM

-505 ASCLTLME
+505 SSCRVLME
-513 NVVEQGHARPAKV
+513 NMVDQGHARTAKV

-546 YDGNTTS
+546 YEGNTTS
-553 FIGVAPIENP
+553 FIGLAPIEDP
-563 QFLVAVTMQRPEGSV
+563 RFLVAVTMQRPEGSV
-578 GANGT
+578 STNGT
-583 TAEFSKIME
+583 TEEFSKIME

-603 TGEPELIPLF
+603 TGEPELIPIF
-613 AEDSPNKTS
+613 ADGKSNG

>member
-196 IVEEADG
+196 IVDEPDG
-203 NGTGGTVSRNYSVG
+203 NGTGGTVTRNFSVG

-267 VQYFA
+267 IQYFA

-298 SILALAD
+298 SLLALAD
-305 SSTMDPGAAT
+305 SSTMDPGAKT
-315 IEDAADMTPRA
+315 IEDATDMTPRA

-385 IIHDSMNTGTVL
+385 IITDSMNTGTVL
-397 VGQKLSKEERYNW
+397 VGQKLTKEERYNW

-424 TGEEQGIIAD
+424 TGEQQGLISD

-440 RQQYTVLFGQGVA
+440 RTQYTVLFGQGVA

-459 AMIFQAL
+459 ALIFQAL

-486 TEHKRAVEPGERM
+486 TEHKRPVEAGVRM

-505 ASCLTLME
+505 SSCRVLME
-513 NVVEQGHARPAKV
+513 NMVDQGHARTAKV

-534 TGTAETPSEKGG
+534 TGTAEAPSEKGG

-553 FIGVAPIENP
+553 FVGLAPIEDP
-563 QFLVAVTMQRPEGSV
+563 RFLVAVTMQRPEGSV
-578 GANGT
+578 STNGT
-583 TAEFSKIME
+583 TEEFSKIME

-603 TGEPELIPLF
+603 TGEPQIIPIF
-613 AEDSPNKTS
+613 ADGQKNG

>member
-196 IVEEADG
+196 IVDEPDG
-203 NGTGGTVSRNYSVG
+203 NGTGGTVTRNFSVG

-267 VQYFA
+267 IQYFA

-290 IVMDVRDG
+290 IVMNVRDG
-298 SILALAD
+298 SLLALAD
-305 SSTMDPGAAT
+305 SSTMDPGAKT
-315 IEDAADMTPRA
+315 IEDATDMTPRA

-385 IIHDSMNTGTVL
+385 IITDSMNTGTVL
-397 VGQKLSKEERYNW
+397 VGQKLTKEERYNW

-424 TGEEQGIIAD
+424 TGEQQGLISD

-459 AMIFQAL
+459 ALIFQAL

-486 TEHKRAVEPGERM
+486 TEHKRPVEAGVRM

-505 ASCLTLME
+505 ASCRVLME
-513 NVVEQGHARPAKV
+513 NVVDQGHARTAKV

-534 TGTAETPSEKGG
+534 TGTAEAPSDKGG

-553 FIGVAPIENP
+553 FIGLAPIDDP
-563 QFLVAVTMQRPEGSV
+563 RFLVAVTMQRPDGDVGS
-578 GANGT
+578 NGT
-583 TAEFSKIME
+583 THEFSKIME

-603 TGEPELIPLF
+603 TGEPQTIPIF
-613 AEDSPNKTS
+613 ADGKSNG

>member
-7 HHANEPAS
+7 RHANESAS

-22 RGFLAGAAATGALG
+22 RGFLAGVAATGALG
-36 VIGVNLFVRQGFD
+36 AIGVNLFVRQGFD
-49 PGGVANASRQKR
+49 PGGIANASRQKR

-104 NEDRTEKIEVTPSQ
+104 NEDRTEKVEVTPSQ

-196 IVEEADG
+196 IVDEPDG
-203 NGTGGTVSRNYSVG
+203 KGTGGTVARNFSVG

-256 GKNVRLTINRD
+256 GKDVRLTINRD
-267 VQYFA
+267 IQYFA

-298 SILALAD
+298 SLLALAD
-305 SSTMDPGAAT
+305 SSTMDPGAKT
-315 IEDAADMTPRA
+315 IEDATDMTPRA
-326 ISQSVEPGSTEKML
+326 ISQNVEPGSPEKML
-340 TSSALIEQGL
+340 TASALIEQGL

-372 AFEHPAQRRTFSG
+372 AFDHGAQRRTFSG
-385 IIHDSMNTGTVL
+385 IITDSMNTGMVL
-397 VGQKLSKEERYNW
+397 IAQKLSKEERYNW

-486 TEHKRAVEPGERM
+486 TEHKRPVEAGVRM

-505 ASCLTLME
+505 SSCRVLME
-513 NVVEQGHARPAKV
+513 NMVEQGHARTAKV

-553 FIGVAPIENP
+553 FVGLAPIEDP
-563 QFLVAVTMQRPEGSV
+563 RFLVAVTMQRPEGGV
-578 GANGT
+578 GT

-603 TGEPELIPLF
+603 TGEPELIPIF
-613 AEDSPNKTS
+613 AEDSPNKTSKR

>member
-61 LRSQVL
+61 LRSQML

-118 LVYEMTDILKSVDPG
+118 LVYEITDILKSVDPG

-256 GKNVRLTINRD
+256 GKDVRLTINRD
-267 VQYFA
+267 IQYFA

-305 SSTMDPGAAT
+305 SSTMDPGAKT
-315 IEDAADMTPRA
+315 IEDATDMTPRA

-385 IIHDSMNTGTVL
+385 IITDSMNTGTVL
-397 VGQKLSKEERYNW
+397 VGQKLTKEERYNW

-424 TGEEQGIIAD
+424 TGEQQGLISD

-459 AMIFQAL
+459 ALIFQAL

-486 TEHKRAVEPGERM
+486 TEHKRPVEAGVRM

-505 ASCLTLME
+505 ASCRVLME
-513 NVVEQGHARPAKV
+513 NVVDQGHARTAKV

-534 TGTAETPSEKGG
+534 TGTAEAPSDKGG

-553 FIGVAPIENP
+553 FIGLAPIDDP
-563 QFLVAVTMQRPEGSV
+563 RFLVAVTMQRPDGDVGS
-578 GANGT
+578 NGT
-583 TAEFSKIME
+583 THEFSKIME

-603 TGEPELIPLF
+603 TGEPETIPIF
-613 AEDSPNKTS
+613 ADGKSNG